1 MNVLYKGN
9 IAEIWEIGR
18 DTYKPD
24 WVQEAIKLNYIVWL
38 DNHVRIFLKGLNPS
52 KKVLIGL
59 KSTLNPTGYV
69 LGFEGEVLYRTNCR
83 VISKKKFLKEY
94 DIID

>member
-38 DNHVRIFLKGLNPS
+38 DNHVRIFFDEYIF
-52 KKVLIGL
+52 KKNITENTLPKINAENVNVFAFNDYIVVL
-59 KSTLNPTGYV
+59 
-69 LGFEGEVLYRTNCR
+69 E
-83 VISKKKFLKEY
+83 KKR
-94 DIID
+94 